1 MRKIP
6 ANRLSESNVQLM
18 DILGTP
24 YIGLFAV
31 VSEEFLIVSKLVSS
45 SKIRMIEDFLGVEAI
60 TTSVCGTH
68 LLGPMIVMNSSGIL
82 LPPIVLEEELE
93 AIKKVAR
100 DLNVAVLE
108 SRFTAL
114 GNLIATNNKG
124 AIASP
129 EFGAAELSKISDVL
143 GVEVLKTSIAS
154 RSYVGS
160 ICLLTDRGGLIHIDA
175 SDEDLKNVEKI
186 CHVSIVRSTVN
197 DGVKY
202 VRSGVLANTKGVLIG
217 ARTNGPEL
225 MTISR
230 GLGL

>member
-1 MRKIP
+1 
-6 ANRLSESNVQLM
+6 
-18 DILGTP
+18 
-24 YIGLFAV
+24 
-31 VSEEFLIVSKLVSS
+31 
-45 SKIRMIEDFLGVEAI
+45 
-60 TTSVCGTH
+60 
-68 LLGPMIVMNSSGIL
+68 
-82 LPPIVLEEELE
+82 
-93 AIKKVAR
+93 
-100 DLNVAVLE
+100 
-108 SRFTAL
+108 
-114 GNLIATNNKG
+114 
-124 AIASP
+124 
-129 EFGAAELSKISDVL
+129 ELSKISDVL